1 MCIPTVISPQKSG
14 THRGWQDVWFL
25 FSVRTVVTCR
35 LSNCTTYLALALEK
49 TIQRIV
55 RLGLPI
61 PMLCLPS
68 CSRRASCC
76 GLNACLSRTRVQ
88 TTLSGRRLW
97 TLSSLVW
104 REGAEEKTR
113 CTHPYPDGRHVW
125 TSLMYWLC
133 WFNDD
138 LWLISGFIKK

>member
-1 MCIPTVISPQKSG
+1 MDSFFFCDFAARFVCIPTVISPQKSG

-104 REGAEEKTR
+104 REGAEEKNKM
-113 CTHPYPDGRHVW
+113 YP
-125 TSLMYWLC
+125 SLSRRATCMDFL
-133 WFNDD
+133 DV
-138 LWLISGFIKK
+138 LVVLV